1 MVGQGRESIRRA
13 DRSFFAVKISLA
25 TQSSPFKDAIYVGLS
40 VLLCFI
46 ASSYFIYDQ
55 ASARNNIHNRQ
66 QLEAIAWR
74 TASTIDIPE
83 HEKLAVAL
91 PGQMQEKTYFEQQKS
106 IKETKQNEP
115 LLSRIY
121 TVAFDGGQS
130 HMVLDSEGFPART
143 WERLPIQPGKSGDF
157 SKETLYYCAL
167 SVQKTG
173 KGWVGEIS
181 YPGSSESLVVAM
193 VPIESGHGQP
203 KGVLVVESTS
213 DRLQPTLAS
222 LRSAAWSSVLI
233 GLAVSLTVGLAVYSY
248 RLRNQADAER
258 LASVEKA
265 EKALVAAIGEAIYR
279 YDPAS
284 DELSWQGN
292 LAEFGWLEHENVPS
306 NRADWIAYI
315 HPEDVQRCKTA
326 WSGKDGSKWNVEYRI
341 FGKNGRLYWLLDRG
355 QNVEIEQNR
364 ILAVGTILNLT
375 PLREVER
382 RLRDV
387 ADAAGEYIWEVD
399 SEGHYTFLSD
409 RVVDVLGYPL
419 EKLIGQHPLSFVP
432 PGEVE
437 SVRETSQSLV
447 REKKSFRDFEY
458 RMIRGDGKIIW
469 LSINGVPVIN
479 QFGQVTGYRGAGLD
493 VTAKKNAEQELIR
506 EKEAAQAADRAKSEF
521 LAVMSHEI
529 RTPLNSVLG
538 FADLLTETEL
548 NSVQKEQ
555 VDMIRRSGDA
565 LLVLLNDI
573 LDFSRI
579 ESGKMPIQPSS
590 VAIRSCLGD
599 VVDLYGAT
607 AQAKGLEMRIQV
619 DDSVPPALCTDP
631 GRLRQILLNL
641 IGNAVKFTPAGEI
654 VVSAKKGEKD
664 PQDGR
669 FPLLVEVSDTGIGI
683 PPDRVARLFKPFS
696 QADSS
701 TTRRFGG
708 TGLGLAIC
716 KRLAELLGGDVSLV
730 KSSPSGSVFSLEL
743 PLVTVPVLSD
753 PENSQNLL
761 APASNGTTGRENW
774 RTLVVEDNAVN
785 RMLAQRMLLSLGFE
799 SDSTENG
806 LLSVEANEKHPYDII
821 FMDLQMPVMDGV
833 AAAEKIRA
841 FEKDHPDS
849 PPAYIVAL
857 TADAMSGDRQ
867 RCLNAGM
874 NDYLSKPIRRP
885 ELATALEKAV
895 QALSLARSV

>member
-1 MVGQGRESIRRA
+1 M
-13 DRSFFAVKISLA
+13 KISL
-25 TQSSPFKDAIYVGLS
+25 TTKTSPVKDALYVGVS

-46 ASSYFIYDQ
+46 ASAYFIYDQ

-66 QLEAIAWR
+66 RLESIAWR
-74 TASTIDIPE
+74 TASAIDIVG
-83 HEKLAVAL
+83 HEKIAGLR
-91 PGQMQEKTYFEQQKS
+91 PGQLSAKEYQEQQKP
-106 IKETKQNEP
+106 IKESKIAEP
-115 LLSRIY
+115 LLSRVY
-121 TVAFDGGQS
+121 TVTFDRELPQ
-130 HMVLDSEGFPART
+130 MVLDSEGFPART

-157 SKETLYYCAL
+157 SKETIYFCAL
-167 SVQKTG
+167 SVQRTG

-181 YPGSSESLVVAM
+181 YPGSTESLVVAM
-193 VPIESGHGQP
+193 VPILSGPGHA
-203 KGVLVVESTS
+203 KGVLIVESTA

-233 GLAVSLTVGLAVYSY
+233 GLAVSLTVALAVYSY
-248 RLRNQADAER
+248 RLRNQADSER
-258 LASVEKA
+258 LLGVEKA
-265 EKALVAAIGEAIYR
+265 EKALVGAIGEAIYR
-279 YDPAS
+279 YEPLT
-284 DELSWQGN
+284 DELSWQGH
-292 LAEFGWLEHENVPS
+292 LADFGWQADDSLPS
-306 NRADWIAYI
+306 TRADWMACI
-315 HPEDVQRCKTA
+315 HKDDVPKCKAA
-326 WSGKDGSKWNVEYRI
+326 WGGDNGAKWNVEYRI
-341 FGKNGRLYWLLDRG
+341 FGKNGRLYCLLDRG
-355 QNVEIEQNR
+355 QNVEIRPGQ

-399 SEGHYTFLSD
+399 SSGHYTFLSE
-409 RVVDVLGYPL
+409 RVVDVLGYSV

-432 PGEVE
+432 PEEVE
-437 SVRETSQSLV
+437 SVREKS
-447 REKKSFRDFEY
+447 REITLGRKSFRDFEH

-469 LSINGVPVIN
+469 LSINGVPVSN
-479 QFGQVTGYRGAGLD
+479 MLGQVTGYRGAGLD
-493 VTAKKNAEQELIR
+493 ITARKNAEQELIR

-548 NSVQKEQ
+548 SSHQKEQ

-579 ESGKMPIQPSS
+579 ESGKMPIQPSA
-590 VAIRSCLGD
+590 VEIRGCLRD

-607 AQAKGLEMRIQV
+607 AQAKGVGIRIEV
-619 DDSVPPALCTDP
+619 ESSVPQALCTDP

-654 VVSAKKGEKD
+654 VVSARKGEGD
-664 PQDGR
+664 SENGR
-669 FPLLVEVSDTGIGI
+669 FPLRVEISDTGIGI
-683 PPDRVARLFKPFS
+683 PPDRVTRLFKPFS

-716 KRLAELLGGDVSLV
+716 KRLAELLGGDVFLV
-730 KSSPSGSVFSLEL
+730 KSSPSGSVFALEL
-743 PLVTVPVLSD
+743 KLVTMPVS
-753 PENSQNLL
+753 
-761 APASNGTTGRENW
+761 TGLEHSSTGDVFAANRSCGQNW
-774 RTLVVEDNAVN
+774 RTLVIEDNAVN
-785 RMLAQRMLLSLGFE
+785 RMLAQRMLLSLGAE
-799 SDSTENG
+799 SDSAENG
-806 LLSVEANEKHPYDII
+806 LAGVEAHAKNPYDII

-833 AAAEKIRA
+833 EAAEKIRK
-841 FEKDHPDS
+841 FEKEHPEI
-849 PPAYIVAL
+849 PPAFIIAL

-867 RCLNAGM
+867 RCLDAGM

-885 ELATALEKAV
+885 ELAGALEKAV
-895 QALSLARSV
+895 QALALARNG